1 MQIVAN
7 FGWRFRNRYGALG
20 IDMGAFSSDHAKALF
35 DRDFSAPLHQTCYC
49 SLESFLSLLTHKVD
63 EAINFSIPL
72 L

>member
-1 MQIVAN
+1 
-7 FGWRFRNRYGALG
+7 
-20 IDMGAFSSDHAKALF
+20 MGAFSSDHAKALF